1 MEDVAL
7 AVAAERLGMLDRYI
21 IIRDSVNMD
30 VFMNGASPAS
40 LWDPDFKQS
49 LASESSVEA
58 ADIFATAMENNFKV
72 GRVVVD
78 AILNGS
84 L

>member
-1 MEDVAL
+1 MAL
-7 AVAAERLGMLDRYI
+7 AVVLDRFGLLDRYI

-30 VFMNGASPAS
+30 VFMNGANPEI
-40 LWDPDFKQS
+40 LWDDSIDEQLS
-49 LASESSVEA
+49 DENSIEA

-72 GRVVVD
+72 GSIVVD
-78 AILNGS
+78 AILDGN